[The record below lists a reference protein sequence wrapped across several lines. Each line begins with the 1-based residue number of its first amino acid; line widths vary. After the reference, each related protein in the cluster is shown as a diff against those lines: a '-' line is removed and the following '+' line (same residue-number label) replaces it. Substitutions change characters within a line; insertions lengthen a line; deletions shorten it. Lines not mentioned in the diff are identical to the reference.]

1 MSENEQCLQ
10 ALEAEASGDWEKAHR
25 LVQDGDSPA
34 SAWVHAYLHRVEG
47 DVGNAGFGSHFPT
60 LCLSSGRVP
69 YRLMLCPSWKILRP
83 TTKRC

>member
-47 DVGNAGFGSHFPT
+47 DVGNAGYW
-60 LCLSSGRVP
+60 
-69 YRLMLCPSWKILRP
+69 YRRAGKPAGEGDFAAERERIRQALRG
-83 TTKRC
+83 